1 MNEHTI
7 NAVPVGSCPPLAPLP
22 GWESFEQA
30 LASALSVLK
39 DEFLI
44 VSTRAGNRFVQ
55 FHARPDARVFAET
68 VCNAYLGPSEKLDAG
83 QMADLLSMGWMAPTH
98 APGSLSPVSPPK
110 GSPNHFREF
119 PHPCSC
125 AEIARF
131 AVRTLAEVL
140 RIASPAEL
148 QYRAFDDEGRSVT
161 LPALQ
166 IHQEPAP
173 SRKVKSPPEAKGS
186 GDFGRLRARVLAAAR
201 NGSGLGSLIYD
212 EGGSI
217 EVPIGNR
224 TGWVRPFEKPY
235 FVRVHVQLLGDVDGD
250 EELLGRI
257 HEVNARLP
265 IARVICTDGSV
276 FLGVDFP
283 AVPFRPEHLAQAV
296 TTLAQLADGVL
307 RDLRPGEEPARVAS

>member
-1 MNEHTI
+1 MNERTV

-83 QMADLLSMGWMAPTH
+83 QMADLLSMGWVAPTH
-98 APGSLSPVSPPK
+98 APGSLSPVLPPK

-148 QYRAFDDEGRSVT
+148 QYRAFDDEG
-161 LPALQ
+161 
-166 IHQEPAP
+166 
-173 SRKVKSPPEAKGS
+173 
-186 GDFGRLRARVLAAAR
+186 
-201 NGSGLGSLIYD
+201 
-212 EGGSI
+212 GSI
-217 EVPIGNR
+217 EVPVGNR
-224 TGWVRPFEKPY
+224 SGWVRPFEKPY

-265 IARVICTDGSV
+265 IARVICADGSV

-307 RDLRPGEEPARVAS
+307 GDLRRAEEPATAVN